1 MHDFVTPPLLRLVS
15 RPISA
20 RSAPSFVASMPCLLS
35 TRRTLEVAIRSR
47 ETLPVSPP
55 SSRRPTTVLRLA
67 LRPFRL
73 RPRCC
78 IVQTTAG
85 IVPAGRATPYAT
97 PTTDTATTT
106 QVPSSRARLES
117 RLVARPPHV
126 RSLPR
131 VEETTSSIRATSRAI
146 ARANRTTEKRLSS
159 RTVPQFPEPR
169 SRRALP
175 PPPSL
180 MRALRTTNV
189 RPKS

>member
-1 MHDFVTPPLLRLVS
+1 MRCLVPQPLLHLVS
-15 RPISA
+15 RPFRG
-20 RSAPSFVASMPCLLS
+20 RSTPNFVASTSRVLS
-35 TRRTLEVAIRSR
+35 PRPIPIVANRSR
-47 ETLPVSPP
+47 GKSSVSLP
-55 SSRRPTTVLRLA
+55 SSCHPTTA
-67 LRPFRL
+67 LRPVSLPFRRRL
-73 RPRCC
+73 RRHV
-78 IVQTTAG
+78 VQTTAG
-85 IVPAGRATPYAT
+85 IVPAGRATPHAT

-106 QVPSSRARLES
+106 QVPSSCPRLES
-117 RLVARPPHV
+117 RLVAPPPHV